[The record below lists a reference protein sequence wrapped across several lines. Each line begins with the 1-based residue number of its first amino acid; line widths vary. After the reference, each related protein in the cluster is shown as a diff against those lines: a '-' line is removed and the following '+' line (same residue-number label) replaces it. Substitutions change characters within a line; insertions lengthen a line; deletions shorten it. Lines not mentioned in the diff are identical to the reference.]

1 MHSKTLQA
9 LGMQVPQGARYST
22 QGHVHSPA
30 PLNLSPQMHNLQGAR
45 ALVPCL
51 WSLLWGQLG
60 ADPRSLLT
68 FKADGAA

>member
-30 PLNLSPQMHNLQGAR
+30 PLNFSPQMHNLQGAR

-60 ADPRSLLT
+60 ADPSSLLT